1 MVRFRVGKSYRFK
14 RMKVAAIIFSRM
26 ASSRL
31 PGKALRHIA
40 GEPLIKRVI
49 NRVSKVK
56 KLSTVVVATSNS
68 KDDDRLVEYIQSLNI
83 EVFRGAAHDVLNRAV
98 SCASYLG
105 VDKFIRIN
113 GDSPFIDPELLEKGI
128 EMWREPNLDL
138 ISNVFPRTYPVG
150 TSVEIIK
157 TDSLKKILGL
167 TADSC
172 DREHV
177 TRFFYRNPEKFRI
190 LNFESGRSELRKVRL
205 AVDTEEDL
213 ERIDWLFKEFGGL
226 INFEMAAEKSLL
238 WSRVE

>member
-1 MVRFRVGKSYRFK
+1 
-14 RMKVAAIIFSRM
+14 MKVPAIIFSRM
-26 ASSRL
+26 GSSRL

-56 KLSTVVVATSNS
+56 NLSTIVVATSNS
-68 KDDDRLVEYIQSLNI
+68 RTDDGLSQYIQSLNI

-105 VDKFIRIN
+105 VDKFVRIN

-128 EMWREPNLDL
+128 DMWGDPNLDL

-150 TSVEIIK
+150 MSVEIIK

-172 DREHV
+172 DREHI
-177 TRFFYRNPEKFRI
+177 TRFFYKNPEKFRI
-190 LNFESGRSELRKVRL
+190 LNFESGRPDLRKVRL
-205 AVDTEEDL
+205 AVDTKEDL
-213 ERIDWLFKEFGGL
+213 ERINWLFKELGCL

-238 WSRVE
+238 WSSIE

>member
-1 MVRFRVGKSYRFK
+1 
-14 RMKVAAIIFSRM
+14 MKVPAIIFSRM
-26 ASSRL
+26 GSSRL

-56 KLSTVVVATSNS
+56 NLSTIVVATSNS
-68 KDDDRLVEYIQSLNI
+68 KTDDELTQYIQSLNI

-105 VDKFIRIN
+105 VDKFVRIN

-128 EMWREPNLDL
+128 DMWGDPNLDL

-150 TSVEIIK
+150 MSVEIIK

-172 DREHV
+172 DREHI
-177 TRFFYRNPEKFRI
+177 TRFFYKNPEKFRI
-190 LNFESGRSELRKVRL
+190 LNFESGRPDLRKVRL
-205 AVDTEEDL
+205 AVDTKEDL
-213 ERIDWLFKEFGGL
+213 ERINWLFKELGCL

-238 WSRVE
+238 WSSIE

>member
-1 MVRFRVGKSYRFK
+1 
-14 RMKVAAIIFSRM
+14 MKVPAIIFSRM
-26 ASSRL
+26 GSSRL
-31 PGKALRHIA
+31 PGKALRNIA

-56 KLSTVVVATSNS
+56 NLSTIVVATSNS
-68 KDDDRLVEYIQSLNI
+68 RTDDGLTQYIQSLNI

-105 VDKFIRIN
+105 VDKFVRIN

-128 EMWREPNLDL
+128 DMWGDPNLDL

-150 TSVEIIK
+150 MSVEIIK

-172 DREHV
+172 DREHI
-177 TRFFYRNPEKFRI
+177 TRFFYKNPEKFRI
-190 LNFESGRSELRKVRL
+190 LNFESGRPDLRKVRL
-205 AVDTEEDL
+205 AVDTKEDL
-213 ERIDWLFKEFGGL
+213 ERINWLFKELGCL

-238 WSRVE
+238 WSSIE

>member
-68 KDDDRLVEYIQSLNI
+68 KNDDRLVEYIQSLNI
-83 EVFRGAAHDVLNRAV
+83 EVFRGAAHDVLYRAV

-113 GDSPFIDPELLEKGI
+113 GDSPLIDPELLEKGI

-150 TSVEIIK
+150 TSVEIVK
-157 TDSLKKILGL
+157 TDS
-167 TADSC
+167 
-172 DREHV
+172 
-177 TRFFYRNPEKFRI
+177 
-190 LNFESGRSELRKVRL
+190 
-205 AVDTEEDL
+205 
-213 ERIDWLFKEFGGL
+213 
-226 INFEMAAEKSLL
+226 
-238 WSRVE
+238 

>member
-1 MVRFRVGKSYRFK
+1 
-14 RMKVAAIIFSRM
+14 MKVPAIIFSRM
-26 ASSRL
+26 GSSRL

-56 KLSTVVVATSNS
+56 NLSTIVVATSNS
-68 KDDDRLVEYIQSLNI
+68 KTDDGLTQYIQSLNI

-105 VDKFIRIN
+105 VDKFVRIN

-128 EMWREPNLDL
+128 DMWGDPNLDL

-150 TSVEIIK
+150 MSVEIIK

-172 DREHV
+172 DREHI
-177 TRFFYRNPEKFRI
+177 TRFFYKNPEKFRI
-190 LNFESGRSELRKVRL
+190 LNFESGRPDLRKVRL
-205 AVDTEEDL
+205 AVDTKEDL
-213 ERIDWLFKEFGGL
+213 ERINWLFKELGCL

-238 WSRVE
+238 WSSIE

>member
-68 KDDDRLVEYIQSLNI
+68 KNDDRLVEYIQSLNI
-83 EVFRGAAHDVLNRAV
+83 EVFRGAAHDVLDRAV

-113 GDSPFIDPELLEKGI
+113 GDSPLIDPELLEKGI
-128 EMWREPNLDL
+128 EMWTDPSLDL

-157 TDSLKKILGL
+157 TDSLKKILSL
-167 TADSC
+167 TVDSC

-177 TRFFYRNPEKFRI
+177 TRFFYKNPEKFRI
-190 LNFESGRSELRKVRL
+190 LNFESGRSELREVRL

>member
-1 MVRFRVGKSYRFK
+1 
-14 RMKVAAIIFSRM
+14 MKVPAIIFSRM
-26 ASSRL
+26 GSSRL
-31 PGKALRHIA
+31 PGKALRNIA

-56 KLSTVVVATSNS
+56 NLSTIVVATSNS
-68 KDDDRLVEYIQSLNI
+68 RTDDGLTQYIQSLNI

-105 VDKFIRIN
+105 VDKFVRIN

-128 EMWREPNLDL
+128 DMWGDPNLDL

-150 TSVEIIK
+150 MSVEIIK

-172 DREHV
+172 DREHI
-177 TRFFYRNPEKFRI
+177 TRFFYKNPEKFSI
-190 LNFESGRSELRKVRL
+190 LNFESGRPDLRKVRL
-205 AVDTEEDL
+205 AVDTKEDL
-213 ERIDWLFKEFGGL
+213 ERINWLFKELGCL

-238 WSRVE
+238 WSSIE

>member
-1 MVRFRVGKSYRFK
+1 
-14 RMKVAAIIFSRM
+14 MKVPAIIFSRM
-26 ASSRL
+26 GSSRL

-56 KLSTVVVATSNS
+56 NLSTIVVATSNS
-68 KDDDRLVEYIQSLNI
+68 KTDDRLTQYIQSLNI

-105 VDKFIRIN
+105 VDKFVRIN

-128 EMWREPNLDL
+128 DMWGDPNLDL

-150 TSVEIIK
+150 MSVEIIK

-172 DREHV
+172 DREHI
-177 TRFFYRNPEKFRI
+177 TRFFYKNPEKFRI
-190 LNFESGRSELRKVRL
+190 LNFESGRPDLRKVRL
-205 AVDTEEDL
+205 AVDTKEDL
-213 ERIDWLFKEFGGL
+213 ERINWLFKELGCL

-238 WSRVE
+238 WSSVE

>member
-1 MVRFRVGKSYRFK
+1 MVCFRVGKSYQDK
-14 RMKVAAIIFSRM
+14 SMKVAAIIFSRM
-26 ASSRL
+26 GSSRL

-49 NRVSKVK
+49 NRVSKAK
-56 KLSTVVVATSNS
+56 NFSTMVVATSNS
-68 KDDDRLVEYIQSLNI
+68 KTDDRLVKYIQSLNI
-83 EVFRGAAHDVLNRAV
+83 DVFRGAAHDVLNRAV

-105 VDKFIRIN
+105 VEKFVRIN

-128 EMWREPNLDL
+128 ELGADPNLDL

-150 TSVEIIK
+150 TSVEVIK

-167 TADSC
+167 TVDSC
-172 DREHV
+172 DKEHV
-177 TRFFYRNPEKFRI
+177 TRFFYKNPQKFKI
-190 LNFESGRSELRKVRL
+190 LNFQSGRPDLRKVRL

-213 ERIDWLFKEFGGL
+213 ERLNWLFKEFGEL

-238 WSRVE
+238 WSSTK

>member
-68 KDDDRLVEYIQSLNI
+68 KNDDGLVEYIQSLNI
-83 EVFRGAAHDVLNRAV
+83 EVFRGAAHDVL
-98 SCASYLG
+98 
-105 VDKFIRIN
+105 
-113 GDSPFIDPELLEKGI
+113 DSPFIDPELLEKGI
-128 EMWREPNLDL
+128 EMWRQPNLDL

-157 TDSLKKILGL
+157 TDSLKKILDL

>member
-1 MVRFRVGKSYRFK
+1 
-14 RMKVAAIIFSRM
+14 MKVPAIIFSRM
-26 ASSRL
+26 GSSRL

-56 KLSTVVVATSNS
+56 NLSTIVVATSNS
-68 KDDDRLVEYIQSLNI
+68 KTDDRLTQYIQSLNI

-105 VDKFIRIN
+105 VDKFVRIN

-128 EMWREPNLDL
+128 DMWGDPNLDL

-150 TSVEIIK
+150 MSVEIIK
-157 TDSLKKILGL
+157 TDSLKKIRGL

-172 DREHV
+172 DREHI
-177 TRFFYRNPEKFRI
+177 TRFFYKNPEKFRI
-190 LNFESGRSELRKVRL
+190 LNFESGRPDLRKVRL
-205 AVDTEEDL
+205 AVDTKEDL
-213 ERIDWLFKEFGGL
+213 ERINWLFKELGCL

-238 WSRVE
+238 WSSVE

>member
-1 MVRFRVGKSYRFK
+1 MSPSSRPTITAPTNRSAPIARGAATGAASAFMKCCGSRRRWPPHLSIYRFK
-14 RMKVAAIIFSRM
+14 
-26 ASSRL
+26 
-31 PGKALRHIA
+31 
-40 GEPLIKRVI
+40 
-49 NRVSKVK
+49 
-56 KLSTVVVATSNS
+56 
-68 KDDDRLVEYIQSLNI
+68 
-83 EVFRGAAHDVLNRAV
+83 
-98 SCASYLG
+98 
-105 VDKFIRIN
+105 
-113 GDSPFIDPELLEKGI
+113 
-128 EMWREPNLDL
+128 PNLDL

-157 TDSLKKILGL
+157 TDSLKKILSL
-167 TADSC
+167 NVDSC

-190 LNFESGRSELRKVRL
+190 LNFESDRSELREVRL

>member
-1 MVRFRVGKSYRFK
+1 
-14 RMKVAAIIFSRM
+14 MKVPAIIFSRM
-26 ASSRL
+26 GSSRL

-49 NRVSKVK
+49 DRVSKVK
-56 KLSTVVVATSNS
+56 NLSTIVVATSNS
-68 KDDDRLVEYIQSLNI
+68 KTDDRLTQYIQSLNI
-83 EVFRGAAHDVLNRAV
+83 EVFRGATHDVLNRAV

-105 VDKFIRIN
+105 VDKFVRIN
-113 GDSPFIDPELLEKGI
+113 GDSPLIDPELLEKGI
-128 EMWREPNLDL
+128 EMWTDPSLDL

-150 TSVEIIK
+150 MSVEVIK
-157 TDSLKKILGL
+157 TDSLKKIMGL

-172 DREHV
+172 DSEHV
-177 TRFFYRNPEKFRI
+177 TRFFYKNPEKFRI

-226 INFEMAAEKSLL
+226 INFEMAAEKSSL
-238 WSRVE
+238 WSSVE

>member
-1 MVRFRVGKSYRFK
+1 
-14 RMKVAAIIFSRM
+14 MKVPAIIFSRM
-26 ASSRL
+26 GSSRL
-31 PGKALRHIA
+31 PGKALRNIA

-56 KLSTVVVATSNS
+56 NLSTIVVATSNS
-68 KDDDRLVEYIQSLNI
+68 RMDDGLTQYIQSLNI

-105 VDKFIRIN
+105 VDKFVRIN

-128 EMWREPNLDL
+128 ELGGDPNLDL

-167 TADSC
+167 TVDSC
-172 DREHV
+172 DREHI

-190 LNFESGRSELRKVRL
+190 LNFESGRPDLRKARL
-205 AVDTEEDL
+205 AVDTKEDL
-213 ERIDWLFKEFGGL
+213 ERINWLFKELGCL

-238 WSRVE
+238 WSSIE

>member
-1 MVRFRVGKSYRFK
+1 MVHFRVGKNHRVK
-14 RMKVAAIIFSRM
+14 RVKVAAIIFARM

-56 KLSTVVVATSNS
+56 KLSSVVVATSNC
-68 KDDDRLVEYIQSLNI
+68 KTDDRLVEYIRSLGI
-83 EVFRGAAHDVLNRAV
+83 DVFRGATHDVLNRAV

-105 VDKFIRIN
+105 VDKFIRVN

-128 EMWREPNLDL
+128 EMWRDPNLDL

-167 TADSC
+167 TADTC

-177 TRFFYRNPEKFRI
+177 TRFFYKNPEKFKI
-190 LNFESGRSELRKVRL
+190 LNFESGRSDLRKVRL

-226 INFEMAAEKSLL
+226 INFEIAAEKALL
-238 WSRVE
+238 WSGVE